1 MGIETMA
8 AMSLASQVGIGSSV
22 LGGVTGFIGNKNK
35 GKAAKQ
41 QAAYQAQLLQQNA
54 KIARRQQVMVQDK
67 ADADIQA
74 RSVETS
80 ATASVQK
87 TQTAGAGIV
96 VNQDTAATTESD
108 TIRAGTLDQIAI
120 QRNADLEKWSL
131 QVKANS
137 AMNQS
142 ALALTAGENAKKA
155 ADTEAIGSLL
165 SSAGSVAGKWAVA

>member
-54 KIARRQQVMVQDK
+54 KIARRQQDK

-108 TIRAGTLDQIAI
+108 TIRAGTLDKIAI